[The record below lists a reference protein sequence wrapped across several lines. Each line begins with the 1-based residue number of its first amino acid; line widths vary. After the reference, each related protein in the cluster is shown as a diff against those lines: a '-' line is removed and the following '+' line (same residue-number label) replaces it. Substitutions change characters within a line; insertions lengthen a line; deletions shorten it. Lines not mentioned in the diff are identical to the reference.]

1 MPPPILVHNQQGR
14 LEIMQSRSPSSVI
27 VVGSGIVGAAT
38 AYFLAKRGIAVRLID
53 ASAPAAEATGAADGA
68 VSVASKRPGPMMT
81 AALKGVALYGE
92 LKDAG
97 LFAGAFK
104 RRSTFIVAASDEEC
118 AVLNAHS
125 AALSSAGVRVETLS
139 GANLHRNF
147 PALSSQAK
155 MAVEVH
161 DEGHAIGY
169 QIVHR
174 LLTASGISVDRGT
187 RVEGLRLEAGGRQ
200 ITGLATNRGE
210 LTADVVVITAGTGS
224 ADLLGL
230 SGVLTP
236 RKGQLLVTE
245 RAAALNASMPGAI
258 MSGRYLLS
266 KGSQKAGHAPPPRGL
281 GLVIDP
287 LVTGQFLIGGTRED
301 FGNRETN
308 DIDAVSRILK
318 DAVALVPGLA
328 DLRLL
333 RSFAGVR
340 TAVVDGLPLV
350 GRIPGLDN
358 GYVATGFEGD
368 GICLGP
374 VTGKSIV
381 QLICGEEPDV
391 DLSSFDP
398 ARFTGHG
405 VTA

>member
-1 MPPPILVHNQQGR
+1 
-14 LEIMQSRSPSSVI
+14 MQSRPPSSAI

-68 VSVASKRPGPMMT
+68 VSVASKRPGPMMA
-81 AALKGVALYGE
+81 AALKGVRLYGE
-92 LKDAG
+92 LADDG
-97 LFAGAFK
+97 LLAGAFK

-118 AVLNAHS
+118 AVLDAHS
-125 AALSSAGVRVETLS
+125 SALSSAGVKVETLS
-139 GANLHRNF
+139 ATTLRQHF
-147 PALSSQAK
+147 PILSPRAK
-155 MAVEVH
+155 MAVEVQG
-161 DEGHAIGY
+161 EGHAIGY

-174 LLTASGISVDRGT
+174 LLTASGIAVDRDT
-187 RVEGLRLEAGGRQ
+187 RVEALVHEAGGRRV
-200 ITGLATNRGE
+200 TGIMTNRGVMSAE
-210 LTADVVVITAGTGS
+210 VVVIAAGNGS
-224 ADLLGL
+224 AALLGF

-245 RAAALNASMPGAI
+245 RAPALNASMPGAI

-308 DIDAVSRILK
+308 DIDAVSRILR
-318 DAVALVPGLA
+318 DAVALVPGIA
-328 DLRLL
+328 ALRLL

-350 GRIPGLDN
+350 GRIPGLEN

-391 DLSSFDP
+391 DLASFDP
-398 ARFTGHG
+398 ARFSSHG
-405 VTA
+405 VAA

>member
-1 MPPPILVHNQQGR
+1 MD
-14 LEIMQSRSPSSVI
+14 SRPPSSAI

-38 AYFLAKRGIAVRLID
+38 AYFLAKRGIAVRLLD

-68 VSVASKRPGPMMT
+68 VSVASKRPGPMMV

-92 LKDAG
+92 LADNG
-97 LFAGAFK
+97 LLAGAFK

-118 AVLNAHS
+118 AVLEAHS
-125 AALSSAGVRVETLS
+125 AALASAGVNVETLS
-139 GANLHRNF
+139 GTDLRRDF
-147 PALSSQAK
+147 PALSPQAR

-161 DEGHAIGY
+161 GEGHAIGY

-174 LLTASGISVDRGT
+174 LLTASGIVVERDM
-187 RVEGLRLEAGGRQ
+187 RVEGLQLEDGGRR
-200 ITGLATNRGE
+200 IAGIATSRGS
-210 LTADVVVITAGTGS
+210 LTADVVVIAAGNGS
-224 ADLLGL
+224 AELLGF
-230 SGVLTP
+230 SGILTP

-245 RAAALNASMPGAI
+245 RAPELNAAMPGAI

-266 KGSQKAGHAPPPRGL
+266 KGSQKVGHAPPRGL

-301 FGNRETN
+301 FGKRETN
-308 DIDAVSRILK
+308 DIDAVSRILT

-328 DLRLL
+328 DVRLL

-350 GRIPGLDN
+350 GRIPGLEN

-391 DLSSFDP
+391 DVSSFDP
-398 ARFTGHG
+398 SRFSSYG
-405 VTA
+405 AAA

>member
-1 MPPPILVHNQQGR
+1 
-14 LEIMQSRSPSSVI
+14 MQPRPPSSVI
-27 VVGSGIVGAAT
+27 IIGSGIVGAAT
-38 AYFLAKRGIAVRLID
+38 AYFLNARGVAVRLLD

-92 LKDAG
+92 LADMG

-118 AVLNAHS
+118 TVLEAHS
-125 AALSSAGVRVETLS
+125 AALASAGVKVETLAGS
-139 GANLHRNF
+139 RLRQIF
-147 PALSSQAK
+147 PALSQSAR

-161 DEGHAIGY
+161 GEGHAIGY

-174 LLTASGISVDRGT
+174 LLTAAGIV
-187 RVEGLRLEAGGRQ
+187 VERDTDVKALRLAEDGRR
-200 ITGLATNRGE
+200 IAAVETNRGSFS
-210 LTADVVVITAGTGS
+210 ADKVVVTAGTGS
-224 ADLLGL
+224 AALIGL
-230 SGVLTP
+230 SNVLTP

-245 RAAALNASMPGAI
+245 RAPSLNASMPGAI

-301 FGNRETN
+301 FGKRETN
-308 DIDAVSRILK
+308 DIDAVSRILA
-318 DAVALVPGLA
+318 DAVALVPDLA
-328 DLRLL
+328 RLRLL

-340 TAVVDGLPLV
+340 TAVVDGLPLI
-350 GRIPGLDN
+350 GRLPDLEN
-358 GYVATGFEGD
+358 GFVATGFEGD

-374 VTGKSIV
+374 ITGKAIA
-381 QLICGEEPDV
+381 QLICGEVPAL

-398 ARFTGHG
+398 ARFPGRG
-405 VTA
+405 MAA

>member
-1 MPPPILVHNQQGR
+1 
-14 LEIMQSRSPSSVI
+14 MQPRPPSSVI
-27 VVGSGIVGAAT
+27 IIGSGIVGAAT
-38 AYFLAKRGIAVRLID
+38 AYFLNARGVAVRLLD

-92 LKDAG
+92 LADMG

-118 AVLNAHS
+118 TVLEAHS
-125 AALSSAGVRVETLS
+125 AALASAGVKVETLAGS
-139 GANLHRNF
+139 RLRQIF
-147 PALSSQAK
+147 PALSQSAR

-161 DEGHAIGY
+161 GEGHAIGY

-174 LLTASGISVDRGT
+174 LLTAAGIV
-187 RVEGLRLEAGGRQ
+187 VERDTDVKALRLAEDGRR
-200 ITGLATNRGE
+200 IAAVETNRGSFS
-210 LTADVVVITAGTGS
+210 ADKVVVTAGTGS
-224 ADLLGL
+224 AALIGL
-230 SGVLTP
+230 SNVLTP

-245 RAAALNASMPGAI
+245 RAPGLNASMPGAI

-301 FGNRETN
+301 FGKRETN
-308 DIDAVSRILK
+308 DIDAVSRILA
-318 DAVALVPGLA
+318 DAVALVPDLA
-328 DLRLL
+328 RLRLL

-340 TAVVDGLPLV
+340 TAVVDGLPLI
-350 GRIPGLDN
+350 GRLPDLEN
-358 GYVATGFEGD
+358 GFVATGFEGD

-374 VTGKSIV
+374 ITGKAMA
-381 QLICGEEPDV
+381 QLICGEVPAL

-398 ARFTGHG
+398 ARFPGRG
-405 VTA
+405 MAA

>member
-1 MPPPILVHNQQGR
+1 
-14 LEIMQSRSPSSVI
+14 MQSRHPTSAI

-53 ASAPAAEATGAADGA
+53 ATAPAAEATGAADGA
-68 VSVASKRPGPMMT
+68 VSVASKRPGPMMR
-81 AALKGVALYGE
+81 AALKGVALYGQLADE
-92 LKDAG
+92 G

-104 RRSTFIVAASDEEC
+104 RRSTYIVASSEEEC
-118 AVLNAHS
+118 AVLEAH
-125 AALSSAGVRVETLS
+125 ATALAGAGVRIETLT
-139 GANLHRNF
+139 GANLTSRF
-147 PALSSQAK
+147 AVLSPEAR

-161 DEGHAIGY
+161 GEGHAIGY

-174 LLTASGISVDRGT
+174 LLSASGICVERGT
-187 RVEGLRLEAGGRQ
+187 RAERLLQDVGAERL
-200 ITGLATNRGE
+200 TGIATNRGN
-210 LTADVVVITAGTGS
+210 LSADVVVLAAGNGS

-230 SGVLTP
+230 SAVLTP

-245 RAAALNASMPGAI
+245 RAPALNASMPGAI

-266 KGSQKAGHAPPPRGL
+266 KGSQKAGHSAPARGL

-301 FGNRETN
+301 FGDRQSN
-308 DIDAVSRILK
+308 DIDAITRILT
-318 DAVALVPGLA
+318 DAVTLIPGLA
-328 DLRLL
+328 SLRLL

-350 GRIPGLDN
+350 GRIPGMQN
-358 GYVATGFEGD
+358 GFIATGFEGD

-374 VTGKSIV
+374 ITGKSIV
-381 QLICGEEPDV
+381 QTICGETPDI
-391 DLSSFDP
+391 DLSPFDP
-398 ARFTGHG
+398 ARFSSWG
-405 VTA
+405 VAA

>member
-1 MPPPILVHNQQGR
+1 
-14 LEIMQSRSPSSVI
+14 
-27 VVGSGIVGAAT
+27 
-38 AYFLAKRGIAVRLID
+38 
-53 ASAPAAEATGAADGA
+53 
-68 VSVASKRPGPMMT
+68 MMT

-92 LKDAG
+92 LADSG

-118 AVLNAHS
+118 TVLEAHS
-125 AALSSAGVRVETLS
+125 AALASTGVKVETLAGS
-139 GANLHRNF
+139 RLRQIF
-147 PALSSQAK
+147 PALSQNAR

-161 DEGHAIGY
+161 GEGHAIGY

-174 LLTASGISVDRGT
+174 LLTAAGIM
-187 RVEGLRLEAGGRQ
+187 VERDTDVKALRLADGGRS
-200 ITGLATNRGE
+200 IAAVETNRGSFS
-210 LTADVVVITAGTGS
+210 ADKVVITAGTGS
-224 ADLLGL
+224 AALIGL
-230 SGVLTP
+230 SNVLTP

-245 RAAALNASMPGAI
+245 RALELNASMPGAI

-301 FGNRETN
+301 FGKRETN
-308 DIDAVSRILK
+308 DIDAVSRILA
-318 DAVALVPGLA
+318 DAVALVPDLA
-328 DLRLL
+328 RLRLL

-340 TAVVDGLPLV
+340 TAVVDGLPLI
-350 GRIPGLDN
+350 GRLPDVVN
-358 GYVATGFEGD
+358 GFVATGFEGD

-374 VTGKSIV
+374 ITGMAIA
-381 QLICGEEPDV
+381 QLICGEVPAL

-398 ARFTGHG
+398 ARFPGRG
-405 VTA
+405 MAA

>member
-1 MPPPILVHNQQGR
+1 
-14 LEIMQSRSPSSVI
+14 MQPRPPSSVI
-27 VVGSGIVGAAT
+27 VIGSGIVGAAT
-38 AYFLAKRGIAVRLID
+38 AYFLSKRGVAVRLLE

-92 LKDAG
+92 LADSG

-118 AVLNAHS
+118 TVLEAHS
-125 AALSSAGVRVETLS
+125 AALASAGVKVETLAGS
-139 GANLHRNF
+139 RLRQIF
-147 PALSSQAK
+147 PALSQNAR

-161 DEGHAIGY
+161 GEGHAIGY

-174 LLTASGISVDRGT
+174 LLTAAGIM
-187 RVEGLRLEAGGRQ
+187 VERDTDVKALRLADGGRR
-200 ITGLATNRGE
+200 IAAVETNRGSFS
-210 LTADVVVITAGTGS
+210 ADKVVITAGTGS
-224 ADLLGL
+224 AALIGL
-230 SGVLTP
+230 SNVLTP

-245 RAAALNASMPGAI
+245 RALELNASMPGAI

-301 FGNRETN
+301 FGKRETN
-308 DIDAVSRILK
+308 DIDAVSRILA
-318 DAVALVPGLA
+318 DAVALVPDLA
-328 DLRLL
+328 RLRLL

-340 TAVVDGLPLV
+340 TAVVDGLPLI
-350 GRIPGLDN
+350 GRLPDLVN
-358 GYVATGFEGD
+358 GFVATGFEGD

-374 VTGKSIV
+374 ITGMAIA
-381 QLICGEEPDV
+381 QLICGEVPAL

-398 ARFTGHG
+398 ARFPGRG
-405 VTA
+405 MAA

>member
-1 MPPPILVHNQQGR
+1 
-14 LEIMQSRSPSSVI
+14 MQPRPPSSVI
-27 VVGSGIVGAAT
+27 IIGSGIVGAAT
-38 AYFLAKRGIAVRLID
+38 AYFLNARGVAVRLLD

-92 LKDAG
+92 LTDMG

-118 AVLNAHS
+118 TVLEAHS
-125 AALSSAGVRVETLS
+125 AALASAGVKVETLAGS
-139 GANLHRNF
+139 RLRQIF
-147 PALSSQAK
+147 PALSQSAR

-161 DEGHAIGY
+161 GEGHAIGY

-174 LLTASGISVDRGT
+174 LLTAAGIV
-187 RVEGLRLEAGGRQ
+187 VERDTDVKALRLAEDGRR
-200 ITGLATNRGE
+200 IAAVETNRGSFS
-210 LTADVVVITAGTGS
+210 ADKVVVTAGTGS
-224 ADLLGL
+224 AALIGL
-230 SGVLTP
+230 SNVLTP

-245 RAAALNASMPGAI
+245 RAPSLNASMPGAI

-301 FGNRETN
+301 FGKRETN
-308 DIDAVSRILK
+308 DIDAVSRILA
-318 DAVALVPGLA
+318 DAVALVPDLA
-328 DLRLL
+328 RLRLL

-340 TAVVDGLPLV
+340 TAVVDGLPLI
-350 GRIPGLDN
+350 GRLPDLEN
-358 GYVATGFEGD
+358 GFVATGFEGD

-374 VTGKSIV
+374 ITGKAIA
-381 QLICGEEPDV
+381 QLICGEVPAL

-398 ARFTGHG
+398 ARFPGRG
-405 VTA
+405 MAA

>member
-1 MPPPILVHNQQGR
+1 
-14 LEIMQSRSPSSVI
+14 MQPRPPSSVI

-38 AYFLAKRGIAVRLID
+38 AYFLSERGIAVRLLE

-92 LKDAG
+92 LAEKG

-104 RRSTFIVAASDEEC
+104 RRSTFIVAASEEEC
-118 AVLNAHS
+118 AVLEAHS
-125 AALSSAGVRVETLS
+125 AALAGAGVKVEAL
-139 GANLHRNF
+139 AYAQLRQNF
-147 PALSSQAK
+147 PALSASAQ

-161 DEGHAIGY
+161 GEGHAIGY

-174 LLTASGISVDRGT
+174 LLTASGIA
-187 RVEGLRLEAGGRQ
+187 VERDTQVKALRLGDGGRR
-200 ITGLATNRGE
+200 ICGLVTNRGE
-210 LTADVVVITAGTGS
+210 FSADAVVITAGTGT
-224 ADLLGL
+224 AALLGL
-230 SGVLTP
+230 SDVLTP

-245 RAAALNASMPGAI
+245 RAPALNASMPGAI

-266 KGSQKAGHAPPPRGL
+266 KGSQKAGHAPQPRGL

-287 LVTGQFLIGGTRED
+287 LMTGQFLIGGTRED
-301 FGNRETN
+301 FGKRETN
-308 DIDAVSRILK
+308 DIDAVSRILA

-328 DLRLL
+328 RLRLL

-340 TAVVDGLPLV
+340 TAVADALPLV
-350 GRIPGLDN
+350 GRLPGLEN
-358 GYVATGFEGD
+358 GFVAAGFEGD

-374 VTGKSIV
+374 VTGKAMA
-381 QLICGEEPDV
+381 QLICGETTV
-391 DLSSFDP
+391 LDLSSFDP
-398 ARFTGHG
+398 ARFPACG
-405 VTA
+405 VAA

>member
-1 MPPPILVHNQQGR
+1 
-14 LEIMQSRSPSSVI
+14 MQPRPPSSVI
-27 VVGSGIVGAAT
+27 IIGSGIVGAAT
-38 AYFLAKRGIAVRLID
+38 AYFLNARGVAVRLLD

-92 LKDAG
+92 LADMG

-118 AVLNAHS
+118 TVLEAHS
-125 AALSSAGVRVETLS
+125 AALASAGVKVETLAGS
-139 GANLHRNF
+139 RLRQIF
-147 PALSSQAK
+147 PALSQSAR

-161 DEGHAIGY
+161 GEGHAIGY

-174 LLTASGISVDRGT
+174 LLTAAGIV
-187 RVEGLRLEAGGRQ
+187 VERDTDVKALRLAEDGRR
-200 ITGLATNRGE
+200 IAAVETNRGSFS
-210 LTADVVVITAGTGS
+210 ADTVVVTAGTGS
-224 ADLLGL
+224 AALIGL
-230 SGVLTP
+230 SNVLTP

-245 RAAALNASMPGAI
+245 RAPGLNASMPGAI

-301 FGNRETN
+301 FGKRETN
-308 DIDAVSRILK
+308 DIDAVSRILA
-318 DAVALVPGLA
+318 DAVALVPDLA
-328 DLRLL
+328 RLRLL

-340 TAVVDGLPLV
+340 TAVVDGLPLI
-350 GRIPGLDN
+350 GRLPDLEN
-358 GYVATGFEGD
+358 GFVATGFEGA

-374 VTGKSIV
+374 ITGKAMA
-381 QLICGEEPDV
+381 QLICEEVPAL

-398 ARFTGHG
+398 ARFPGRG
-405 VTA
+405 MAA

>member
-14 LEIMQSRSPSSVI
+14 LEIMQSRPPSSVI

>member
-1 MPPPILVHNQQGR
+1 
-14 LEIMQSRSPSSVI
+14 MQPRPPSSVI
-27 VVGSGIVGAAT
+27 VIGSGIVGAAT
-38 AYFLAKRGIAVRLID
+38 AYFLSERGVAVRLLE

-92 LKDAG
+92 LADSG

-118 AVLNAHS
+118 TVLEAHS
-125 AALSSAGVRVETLS
+125 AALASTGVKVETLAGS
-139 GANLHRNF
+139 RLRQIF
-147 PALSSQAK
+147 PALSQNAR

-161 DEGHAIGY
+161 GEGHAIGY

-174 LLTASGISVDRGT
+174 LLTAAGIM
-187 RVEGLRLEAGGRQ
+187 VERDTDVKALRLADGGRR
-200 ITGLATNRGE
+200 IAAVETNRGSFS
-210 LTADVVVITAGTGS
+210 ADKVVITAGTGS
-224 ADLLGL
+224 AALIGL
-230 SGVLTP
+230 SNVLTP

-245 RAAALNASMPGAI
+245 RALELNASMPGAI

-301 FGNRETN
+301 FGKRETN
-308 DIDAVSRILK
+308 DIDAVSRILA
-318 DAVALVPGLA
+318 DAVALVPDLA
-328 DLRLL
+328 RLRLL

-340 TAVVDGLPLV
+340 TAVVDGLPLI
-350 GRIPGLDN
+350 GRLPDVVN
-358 GYVATGFEGD
+358 GFVATGFEGD

-374 VTGKSIV
+374 ITGMAIA
-381 QLICGEEPDV
+381 QLICGEVPAL
-391 DLSSFDP
+391 DLSSFNP
-398 ARFTGHG
+398 ARFPVRGM
-405 VTA
+405 AA